1 MRVLLCEDDDQLAR
15 GLSRALK
22 YAGHRVTRAADVAE
36 ALACIRDEVPELALV
51 DMSLPDGLGTQII
64 ARLRQHPAVG
74 IIIVSAH
81 GREQDRIA
89 GLRAGADDYVTK
101 PFSVAELLVRIEGL
115 ARRTREIRRYAS
127 TQDPT
132 IIELGMLR
140 LDTDARTATIASG
153 NGKSGGD
160 NSSAPGD
167 APTTHAL
174 TQKEFEILR
183 LLAARAGQPVTRED
197 LLDRVWESTI
207 ETGTRSL
214 DTHMA
219 TLRAKLGNDVT
230 ITTLRGVGYRL
241 AVPGNPEGPS

>member
-22 YAGHRVTRAADVAE
+22 HAGHRVTRAADVAE

-64 ARLRQHPAVG
+64 AKLRQHPAVG
-74 IIIVSAH
+74 IIVVSAH

-115 ARRTREIRRYAS
+115 ARRTREMRRYAS
-127 TQDPT
+127 TPDSPV
-132 IIELGMLR
+132 IEVGMLR
-140 LDTDARTATIASG
+140 LDTETRTATITADDG
-153 NGKSGGD
+153 
-160 NSSAPGD
+160 AT
-167 APTTHAL
+167 PTAQAL

-197 LLDRVWESTI
+197 LLDRVWESTV

-219 TLRAKLGNDVT
+219 TLRSKLGDTVT
-230 ITTLRGVGYRL
+230 ITTLRGVGYSL
-241 AVPGNPEGPS
+241 TAPANPDGPT

>member
-22 YAGHRVTRAADVAE
+22 HAGHRVTRAADIAE

-74 IIIVSAH
+74 IIVVSAH

-101 PFSVAELLVRIEGL
+101 PFSVAELLARIDGL
-115 ARRTREIRRYAS
+115 ARRTREIRRY
-127 TQDPT
+127 TGTPDPT
-132 IIELGMLR
+132 TIELGMLS
-140 LDTDARTATIASG
+140 LDTEARTVTIGARAA
-153 NGKSGGD
+153 GG
-160 NSSAPGD
+160 AHTTH
-167 APTTHAL
+167 ATHAL

-183 LLAARAGQPVTRED
+183 LLASRAGQPVTRED
-197 LLDRVWESTI
+197 LLDRVWESTV

-219 TLRAKLGNDVT
+219 TLRAKLGGSLT
-230 ITTLRGVGYRL
+230 ITTLRGIGYSL
-241 AVPGNPEGPS
+241 AEPADPEDPT

>member
-22 YAGHRVTRAADVAE
+22 HAGHRVTRATDVAE

-51 DMSLPDGLGTQII
+51 DVSLPDGLGTQII
-64 ARLRQHPAVG
+64 ACLRQHPAVG
-74 IIIVSAH
+74 IIVVSAH

-101 PFSVAELLVRIEGL
+101 PFSVAELLARIDGL
-115 ARRTREIRRYAS
+115 ARRTREIRRYAG
-127 TQDPT
+127 TPDPT

-140 LDTDARTATIASG
+140 LDTDARTATIAASD
-153 NGKSGGD
+153 GD
-160 NSSAPGD
+160 GAD
-167 APTTHAL
+167 TTQAL

-183 LLAARAGQPVTRED
+183 LLASRAGQPVTRED
-197 LLDRVWESTI
+197 LLDRVWESTV
-207 ETGTRSL
+207 ETATRSL

-219 TLRAKLGNDVT
+219 TLRSKLGTHLT
-230 ITTLRGVGYRL
+230 ITTIRGVGYSL
-241 AVPGNPEGPS
+241 AAPGAPEGPS

>member
-22 YAGHRVTRAADVAE
+22 HAGHRVTRAADVAE
-36 ALACIRDEVPELALV
+36 ALACIRHEVPELALV

-74 IIIVSAH
+74 IIVVSAH

-115 ARRTREIRRYAS
+115 ARRTREIRRYAG
-127 TQDPT
+127 TRNPAV
-132 IIELGMLR
+132 IELGILR
-140 LDTDARTATIASG
+140 LDTDARTAAIASG
-153 NGKSGGD
+153 NSD
-160 NSSAPGD
+160 DD
-167 APTTHAL
+167 ADTTHAL

-183 LLAARAGQPVTRED
+183 FLTSRAGQPVTRQD

-219 TLRAKLGNDVT
+219 TLRAKLGSDVT
-230 ITTLRGVGYRL
+230 ITTLRGIGYRL
-241 AVPGNPEGPS
+241 EEPS